1 MERLTKRLDD
11 GWPIMDCQRCKMEN
25 TVDCTALGCRN
36 LMQELEWV
44 ANYTRSGYM
53 SKGYAEYYT
62 WLALAAYSRIKE
74 LEDKIERKEVK

>member
-1 MERLTKRLDD
+1 MKSHEELLEKY
-11 GWPIMDCQRCKMEN
+11 K
-25 TVDCTALGCRN
+25 CRN

-62 WLALAAYSRIKE
+62 WLALAAYNRIKE
-74 LEDKIERKEVK
+74 LENKMEQKGNESK